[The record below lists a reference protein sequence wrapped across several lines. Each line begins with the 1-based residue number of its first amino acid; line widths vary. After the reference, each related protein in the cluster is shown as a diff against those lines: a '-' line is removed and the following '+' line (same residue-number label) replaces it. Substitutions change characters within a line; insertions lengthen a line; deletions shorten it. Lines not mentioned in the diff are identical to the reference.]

1 MLTVLV
7 LACSFFCETQLCF
20 FQFLGSVSGGHPT
33 GGCLVRIWM
42 IHHAPFSLH
51 AWFSMLSLTQPV
63 PGLCVPQQRE
73 DGEWNWYTSAQ
84 NLATPVQTPLSP
96 HLTHI
101 SPAFLLWPCS
111 VGSWSEVPVGVVGI
125 QVAAG
130 RYSVG
135 VGLLEKG
142 TLGVLFEG
150 LGGFDPPF
158 LGFHTACALGRK
170 VGEDG
175 CLGLHMLYPG
185 PACHASW

>member
-1 MLTVLV
+1 MFLPVSGQCLWGPSHWGLPGEDLDDPPCPLFSPCLV
-7 LACSFFCETQLCF
+7 LHAEFDSASSWSMCAPAERGWGVELVHLCPEPCYSCADPTQ
-20 FQFLGSVSGGHPT
+20 
-33 GGCLVRIWM
+33 
-42 IHHAPFSLH
+42 
-51 AWFSMLSLTQPV
+51 
-63 PGLCVPQQRE
+63 
-73 DGEWNWYTSAQ
+73 
-84 NLATPVQTPLSP
+84 P